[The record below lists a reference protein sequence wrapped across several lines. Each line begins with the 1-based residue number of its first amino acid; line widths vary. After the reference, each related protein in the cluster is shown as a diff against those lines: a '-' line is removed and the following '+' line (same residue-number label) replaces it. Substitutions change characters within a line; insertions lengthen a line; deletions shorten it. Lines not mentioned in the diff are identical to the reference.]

1 MTVTFKKYLFKLKKQ
16 FIWIGLT
23 KKTFYGHILWLGSKV
38 PLWSLFIIN
47 HEGHDK
53 LIGGK
58 KMESSRSKGIT
69 EKLEQMD
76 TRLRSIETETTASL
90 AQMEFMLKSIQSEIQ
105 KIQTVS
111 K

>member
-1 MTVTFKKYLFKLKKQ
+1 
-16 FIWIGLT
+16 
-23 KKTFYGHILWLGSKV
+23 
-38 PLWSLFIIN
+38 
-47 HEGHDK
+47 
-53 LIGGK
+53 
-58 KMESSRSKGIT
+58 MESSRSKGIT

-90 AQMEFMLKSIQSEIQ
+90 AQMEFMLKSIQTEIQ